1 MQNQIIFLILFA
13 DNLPKPRN
21 MPKYCSHS
29 GLCRIER
36 FSANMETESVQCS
49 YPLHT
54 PMLRIRSNVSSNKIS
69 PVQKAR
75 KNPRKKQNTN
85 VSSNEIEHPS
95 PAQNPKKKNRKET
108 EFERIQQ
115 RNRTPKS
122 HPKTP
127 KNTWAKKI
135 THKFHLLPCHP
146 SPWSSSWSGGSY
158 SGSFCGWGLLR
169 RRARWRTSYILSR
182 AASALPIYEFMFGNI
197 RLDSLY

>member
-1 MQNQIIFLILFA
+1 MIDLG
-13 DNLPKPRN
+13 LPKPRST
-21 MPKYCSHS
+21 PKHRSYS
-29 GLCRIER
+29 RTEN
-36 FSANMETESVQCS
+36 FSADMETESVQCS
-49 YPLHT
+49 YPLHPPT
-54 PMLRIRSNVSSNKIS
+54 LHNKNS
-69 PVQKAR
+69 G
-75 KNPRKKQNTN
+75 KKQNSN
-85 VSSNEIEHPS
+85 ASSNGIERPS

-146 SPWSSSWSGGSY
+146 SLWSSNWSGGSY